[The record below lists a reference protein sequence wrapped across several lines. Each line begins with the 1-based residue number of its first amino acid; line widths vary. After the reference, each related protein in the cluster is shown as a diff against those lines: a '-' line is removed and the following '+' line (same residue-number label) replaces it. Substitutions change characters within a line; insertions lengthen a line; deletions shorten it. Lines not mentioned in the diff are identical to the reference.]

1 MILFG
6 HILFGTLSMIGTLLL
21 AIGFRNDF
29 ANLTG
34 VQQLAIGIT
43 IISIFATIAM
53 GLFAIGSVLNA
64 ILMIALAVVF
74 VAYLA
79 RDTFATLLKRNK

>member
-6 HILFGTLSMIGTLLL
+6 HILFGTLSMVGTLLL

-34 VQQLAIGIT
+34 MQQLAISLSIF
-43 IISIFATIAM
+43 SIFATIAM
-53 GLFAIGSVLNA
+53 GLFAVGNVLNA
-64 ILMIALAVVF
+64 VLMIVLAVIF
-74 VAYLA
+74 IGYLA
-79 RDTFATLLKRNK
+79 RDTFAKLLKNK